1 MRVKSQYHNGEPI
14 AHCQLNSSMGLVV
27 NSSEG
32 VTELLSESGYML
44 EHDGIGVMKLLADED
59 TPRTPIERYAEWAA
73 ERGGLLSLE
82 NEDAGNLTR
91 ITIIVDEDDADKL
104 ADPGTRA
111 ESVGR
116 EQ

>member
-1 MRVKSQYHNGEPI
+1 
-14 AHCQLNSSMGLVV
+14 MGLVV
-27 NSSEG
+27 DSSEG
-32 VTELLSESGYML
+32 VSEPLSESGYML
-44 EHDGIGVMKLLADED
+44 EQHGIDVKRLLAEVD
-59 TPRTPIERYAEWAA
+59 TPRTPIERFAEWAD

-91 ITIIVDEDDADKL
+91 STTVVDEDDADKL

-111 ESVGR
+111 ESLGR